1 VEREFGTTKAADRSL
16 REFSSRKAFM
26 LHCMSDLQ
34 AIANDLNCD
43 ANVDFL
49 RSMKSKLS
57 EEGFNIVVLGGF
69 KRGKSTLI
77 NAMVGSGILP
87 TGVVPLTSVITKL
100 RYGTKTEAEIAFND
114 GKRMIVDVTSLN
126 QYVTE
131 KGNPGNTKNV
141 AEVDLH
147 VNSSLL
153 GNGAV
158 IVDTPG
164 VGSSY
169 ERNTLV
175 TYDFLAQ
182 VDAAL
187 FVFGVDPPISQMEL
201 EFLDD
206 IKGNS
211 NVMFLIQNK
220 IDMLDKRESE
230 EALNFS
236 RSVLIESLKDPDLR
250 VFPISAKLALEA
262 NEDGDDEKLIR
273 SGYIELEKEVMN
285 FLATGKGEIILAS
298 ARKRLL
304 KVVSDLFAE
313 VGIERGILCK
323 PVVETNEKIDWL
335 QREIQA
341 ARRRLDEMDSLVDSR
356 VSRIINQFTQRLE
369 EIKNSAR
376 LTLVPSLD
384 AFLQSMPETSGRRE
398 YLEAIQ
404 KFIAEAI
411 KNNYG
416 PFVKSANEEISK
428 GLRLVAIDSST
439 EADRSSE
446 NLMKR
451 AADVFGVTMRPTDF
465 PEIVLD
471 ESRFYFDHISVLK
484 CESIVP
490 AELPL
495 ILPNRLYRRNLARKA
510 RQVMMDEI
518 EKHAGRIRYD
528 IDYRLSESSRRLKS
542 EVRSRMLLSV
552 ESMET
557 ALRMG
562 MESRS
567 LDSRIKDSQ
576 LKDLGNIEGRLKAV
590 SIKLADAQR

>member
-1 VEREFGTTKAADRSL
+1 LKNGFGSTESTDRSL

-34 AIANDLNCD
+34 AIANELNCD

-49 RSMKSKLS
+49 RSMRCKLS

-87 TGVVPLTSVITKL
+87 TGVVPLTSMITKL

-114 GKRMIVDVTSLN
+114 GKRMIVDVTSLY

-153 GNGAV
+153 GDGAV

-211 NVMFLIQNK
+211 NVIFLIQNK

-262 NEDGDDEKLIR
+262 REDGDDEKLIR

-285 FLATGKGEIILAS
+285 FLATGKGDTVLAS

-304 KVVSDLFAE
+304 KVVSDLFAA
-313 VGIERGILCK
+313 VGIEQGIICR
-323 PVVETNEKIDWL
+323 PVVEMNEKIGWL

-341 ARRRLDEMDSLVDSR
+341 ARRRLDEMDALVDIR
-356 VSRIINQFTQRLE
+356 VSRLMNQFTQKLE
-369 EIKNSAR
+369 DVKNSAR

-384 AFLQSMPETSGRRE
+384 AFLQNIPETSSRRK

-404 KFIAEAI
+404 KFIAEAV

-451 AADVFGVTMRPTDF
+451 AADVFGVTMRPIDV

-495 ILPNRLYRRNLARKA
+495 ILPNRLYRRNLAMKA

-528 IDYRLSESSRRLKS
+528 VDYRLSESSRRLKS
-542 EVRSRMLLSV
+542 EVRTRMLSSE
-552 ESMET
+552 ESMES
-557 ALRMG
+557 ALSMG
-562 MESRS
+562 LRSRTEASRERESR
-567 LDSRIKDSQ
+567 LVHLEK
-576 LKDLGNIEGRLKAV
+576 IERRLKTV
-590 SIKLADAQR
+590 SARLAAA

>member
-1 VEREFGTTKAADRSL
+1 MEGESGTTKAADSSL
-16 REFSSRKAFM
+16 DEFSSRKAFM

-34 AIANDLNCD
+34 AIANELNCD

-153 GNGAV
+153 GDGAT

-169 ERNTLV
+169 GRNTLV

-211 NVMFLIQNK
+211 DVIFLIQNK

-230 EALNFS
+230 EALDFS

-262 NEDGDDEKLIR
+262 KEDGDDEKLIR

-285 FLATGKGEIILAS
+285 FLATGKGETILAS
-298 ARKRLL
+298 ARKRSL
-304 KVVSDLFAE
+304 KVVSDLFTA
-313 VGIERGILCK
+313 VGIEHEILCR
-323 PVVETNEKIDWL
+323 PVLEMNEKIDWL
-335 QREIQA
+335 QKEIQT
-341 ARRRLDEMDSLVDSR
+341 ARRRLDDMDSLVDSR
-356 VSRIINQFTQRLE
+356 VSRIVNQFTQSLE
-369 EIKNSAR
+369 EIKNRAR
-376 LTLVPSLD
+376 LTLVPRLD
-384 AFLQSMPETSGRRE
+384 ALLQSMPETIGRHE

-404 KFIAEAI
+404 RFIEEEI
-411 KNNYG
+411 ENNYG
-416 PFVKSANEEISK
+416 PFVRSAGAEISK
-428 GLRLVAIDSST
+428 ELRSVVVDFST
-439 EADRSSE
+439 EANQSSE
-446 NLMKR
+446 DLMKR
-451 AADVFGVTMRPTDF
+451 VADVFGVTMLPTEV
-465 PEIVLD
+465 PEIDVD
-471 ESRFYFDHISVLK
+471 GSRFYFDQVSVLK
-484 CESIVP
+484 RESIVP
-490 AELPL
+490 AELPM
-495 ILPNRLYRRNLARKA
+495 ILPNRFYRRNIAKKA
-510 RQVMMDEI
+510 RQVMLDEI
-518 EKHAGRIRYD
+518 EKHGGRIRYD

-542 EVRSRMLLSV
+542 EVRTRMLSSV
-552 ESMET
+552 ESMES
-557 ALRMG
+557 ALSIGLRSRTEASRER
-562 MESRS
+562 ESR
-567 LDSRIKDSQ
+567 LVYLEK
-576 LKDLGNIEGRLKAV
+576 IERRLKKASV
-590 SIKLADAQR
+590 RLAAA

>member
-1 VEREFGTTKAADRSL
+1 MEGESGTTKAADSSL
-16 REFSSRKAFM
+16 DEFSSRKAFM

-34 AIANDLNCD
+34 AIANELNCD

-87 TGVVPLTSVITKL
+87 TGVAPLTSVITKL

-114 GKRMIVDVTSLN
+114 GKRMIVDVTSIN

-153 GNGAV
+153 GDGAT

-169 ERNTLV
+169 GRNTLV

-211 NVMFLIQNK
+211 NVIFLIQNK

-230 EALNFS
+230 EALDFS

-262 NEDGDDEKLIR
+262 KEDGDDEKLIR

-285 FLATGKGEIILAS
+285 FLATGKGETILAS
-298 ARKRLL
+298 ARKRSL
-304 KVVSDLFAE
+304 KVVSDLFTA
-313 VGIERGILCK
+313 VGIEHEILCR
-323 PVVETNEKIDWL
+323 PVLEMNEKIDWL
-335 QREIQA
+335 QKEIQT
-341 ARRRLDEMDSLVDSR
+341 ARRRLDDMDSLVDSR
-356 VSRIINQFTQRLE
+356 VSRIVNQFTQSLE
-369 EIKNSAR
+369 EIKNRAR
-376 LTLVPSLD
+376 LTLVPRLD
-384 AFLQSMPETSGRRE
+384 ALLQSMPETIGRHE

-404 KFIAEAI
+404 RFIEEEI
-411 KNNYG
+411 ENNYG
-416 PFVKSANEEISK
+416 PFVRSAGAEISK
-428 GLRLVAIDSST
+428 ELRSVVVDFST
-439 EADRSSE
+439 EANQSSE
-446 NLMKR
+446 DLMKR
-451 AADVFGVTMRPTDF
+451 VADVFGVTMLPTEV
-465 PEIVLD
+465 PEIDVD
-471 ESRFYFDHISVLK
+471 GSRFYFDQVSVLK

-490 AELPL
+490 AELPM
-495 ILPNRLYRRNLARKA
+495 ILPNRFYRRNIAKKA
-510 RQVMMDEI
+510 RQVMLDEI
-518 EKHAGRIRYD
+518 EKHGGRIRYD

-542 EVRSRMLLSV
+542 EVRTRMLSSV
-552 ESMET
+552 ESMES
-557 ALRMG
+557 ALSIGLRSRTEASRER
-562 MESRS
+562 ESR
-567 LDSRIKDSQ
+567 LVYLEK
-576 LKDLGNIEGRLKAV
+576 IERRLKKASV
-590 SIKLADAQR
+590 RLAAA

>member
-1 VEREFGTTKAADRSL
+1 MEGESGTTKAADSSL
-16 REFSSRKAFM
+16 DEFSSRKAFM

-34 AIANDLNCD
+34 AIANELNCD

-87 TGVVPLTSVITKL
+87 TGVAPLTSVITKL

-114 GKRMIVDVTSLN
+114 GKRMIVDVTSIN

-153 GNGAV
+153 GDGAT

-169 ERNTLV
+169 GRNTLV

-211 NVMFLIQNK
+211 DVIFLIQNK

-230 EALNFS
+230 EALDFS

-262 NEDGDDEKLIR
+262 KEDGDDEKLIR

-285 FLATGKGEIILAS
+285 FLATGKGETILAS
-298 ARKRLL
+298 ARKRSL
-304 KVVSDLFAE
+304 KVVSDLFTA
-313 VGIERGILCK
+313 VGIEHEILCR
-323 PVVETNEKIDWL
+323 PVLEMNEKIDWL
-335 QREIQA
+335 QKEIQT
-341 ARRRLDEMDSLVDSR
+341 ARRRLDDMDSLVDSR
-356 VSRIINQFTQRLE
+356 VSRIVNQFTQSLE
-369 EIKNSAR
+369 EIKNRAR
-376 LTLVPSLD
+376 LTLVPRLD
-384 AFLQSMPETSGRRE
+384 ALLQSMPETIGRHE

-404 KFIAEAI
+404 RFIEEEI
-411 KNNYG
+411 ENNYG
-416 PFVKSANEEISK
+416 PFVRSAGAEISK
-428 GLRLVAIDSST
+428 ELRSVVVDFST
-439 EADRSSE
+439 EANQSSE
-446 NLMKR
+446 DLMKR
-451 AADVFGVTMRPTDF
+451 VADVFGVTMLPTEV
-465 PEIVLD
+465 PEIDVD
-471 ESRFYFDHISVLK
+471 GSRFYFDQVSVLK

-490 AELPL
+490 AELPM
-495 ILPNRLYRRNLARKA
+495 ILPNRFYRRNIAKKA
-510 RQVMMDEI
+510 RQVMLDEI
-518 EKHAGRIRYD
+518 EKHGGRIRYD

-542 EVRSRMLLSV
+542 EVRTRMLSSV
-552 ESMET
+552 ESMES
-557 ALRMG
+557 ALSIGLRSRTEASRER
-562 MESRS
+562 ESR
-567 LDSRIKDSQ
+567 LVYLEK
-576 LKDLGNIEGRLKAV
+576 IERRLKTV
-590 SIKLADAQR
+590 SVRLAAA

>member
-211 NVMFLIQNK
+211 NVIFLIQNK

-262 NEDGDDEKLIR
+262 KEDGDDEKLIR
-273 SGYIELEKEVMN
+273 SRYVELEREVMN
-285 FLATGKGEIILAS
+285 FLATGKGQAILAN
-298 ARKRLL
+298 ARMRLV
-304 KVVSDLFAE
+304 KIASDLFTA
-313 VGIERGILCK
+313 VGIEHGILCR
-323 PVVETNEKIDWL
+323 PVREMNEKIDWL
-335 QREIQA
+335 QREIQT

-356 VSRIINQFTQRLE
+356 VSRIINQLTQRLE

-404 KFIAEAI
+404 RFITEEI
-411 KNNYG
+411 ENNYSS
-416 PFVKSANEEISK
+416 FVKSASAEISK
-428 GLRLVAIDSST
+428 GLRLAVVDFST

-446 NLMKR
+446 DLMKR
-451 AADVFGVTMRPTDF
+451 VADVFGVTMRAPDV
-465 PEIVLD
+465 PEIDVE
-471 ESRFYFDHISVLK
+471 ESRFYFDQVSVLK

-490 AELPL
+490 AELPM
-495 ILPNRLYRRNLARKA
+495 ILPNRLYRRNIARKA
-510 RQVMMDEI
+510 RQVMLDEI
-518 EKHAGRIRYD
+518 EKQGGRIRYD

-542 EVRSRMLLSV
+542 EVRSRMLSSV
-552 ESMET
+552 ESLES
-557 ALRMG
+557 ALSMG
-562 MESRS
+562 LRSRTEASRERESR
-567 LDSRIKDSQ
+567 LVHLEK
-576 LKDLGNIEGRLKAV
+576 IERRLKTV
-590 SIKLADAQR
+590 SVRLAAA

>member
-1 VEREFGTTKAADRSL
+1 
-16 REFSSRKAFM
+16 
-26 LHCMSDLQ
+26 MSDLQ
-34 AIANDLNCD
+34 AIANELNCD

-87 TGVVPLTSVITKL
+87 TGVAPLTSVITKL
-100 RYGTKTEAEIAFND
+100 RYATKTEAEIAFND

-153 GNGAV
+153 GDGAA

-169 ERNTLV
+169 GRNTLV

-211 NVMFLIQNK
+211 DVIFLIQNK

-230 EALNFS
+230 EALDFS

-262 NEDGDDEKLIR
+262 KEDGDEEKLIR

-285 FLATGKGEIILAS
+285 FLATGKGEAILAS
-298 ARKRLL
+298 ARKRSL
-304 KVVSDLFAE
+304 KVVSDLFTA
-313 VGIERGILCK
+313 VGIEHGILCR
-323 PVVETNEKIDWL
+323 PVLEMNEKIDWL
-335 QREIQA
+335 QKEIQT
-341 ARRRLDEMDSLVDSR
+341 ARRRLDDMDSLVDSR
-356 VSRIINQFTQRLE
+356 VSRIVNRFTQSLE
-369 EIKNSAR
+369 EIKNRAR
-376 LTLVPSLD
+376 LTLVPRLD
-384 AFLQSMPETSGRRE
+384 ALLQSMPETIGRHE

-404 KFIAEAI
+404 RFIEEEI
-411 KNNYG
+411 ENNYG
-416 PFVKSANEEISK
+416 PFVRSAGAEISK
-428 GLRLVAIDSST
+428 ELRSVVVDFST
-439 EADRSSE
+439 EANQSSE
-446 NLMKR
+446 DLMKR
-451 AADVFGVTMRPTDF
+451 VAGVFGVTMLPTEV
-465 PEIVLD
+465 PEIDVD
-471 ESRFYFDHISVLK
+471 GSRFYFDQVSILK

-490 AELPL
+490 AELPM
-495 ILPNRLYRRNLARKA
+495 ILPNRFYRRNIAKKA
-510 RQVMMDEI
+510 RQVMLDEI
-518 EKHAGRIRYD
+518 EKHGGRIRYD

-542 EVRSRMLLSV
+542 EVRTRMLSSV
-552 ESMET
+552 ESMES
-557 ALRMG
+557 ALSMG
-562 MESRS
+562 LRSRTEASRERESR
-567 LDSRIKDSQ
+567 LVYLEK
-576 LKDLGNIEGRLKAV
+576 IERRLKTV
-590 SIKLADAQR
+590 SIRLAAA

>member
-1 VEREFGTTKAADRSL
+1 MEGESGTTKAADSSL
-16 REFSSRKAFM
+16 DEFSSRKAFM

-34 AIANDLNCD
+34 AIANELNCD

-87 TGVVPLTSVITKL
+87 TGVAPLTSVITKL

-114 GKRMIVDVTSLN
+114 GKRMIVDVTSIN

-153 GNGAV
+153 GDGAT

-169 ERNTLV
+169 GRNTLV

-211 NVMFLIQNK
+211 DVIFLIQNK

-230 EALNFS
+230 EALDFS

-262 NEDGDDEKLIR
+262 KEDGDDEKLIR

-285 FLATGKGEIILAS
+285 FLATGKGETILAS
-298 ARKRLL
+298 ARKRSL
-304 KVVSDLFAE
+304 KVVSDLFTA
-313 VGIERGILCK
+313 VGIEHEILCR
-323 PVVETNEKIDWL
+323 PVLEMNEKIDWL
-335 QREIQA
+335 QKEIQT
-341 ARRRLDEMDSLVDSR
+341 ARRRLDDMDSLVDSR
-356 VSRIINQFTQRLE
+356 VSRIVNQFTQSLE
-369 EIKNSAR
+369 EIKNRAR
-376 LTLVPSLD
+376 LTLVPRLD
-384 AFLQSMPETSGRRE
+384 ALLQSMPETIGRHE

-404 KFIAEAI
+404 RFIEEEI
-411 KNNYG
+411 ENNYG
-416 PFVKSANEEISK
+416 PFVRSAGAEISK
-428 GLRLVAIDSST
+428 ELRSVVVDFST
-439 EADRSSE
+439 EANQSSE
-446 NLMKR
+446 DLMKR
-451 AADVFGVTMRPTDF
+451 VADVFGVTMLPTEV
-465 PEIVLD
+465 PEIDVD
-471 ESRFYFDHISVLK
+471 GSRFYFDQVSVLK

-490 AELPL
+490 AELPM
-495 ILPNRLYRRNLARKA
+495 ILPNRFYRRNIAKKA
-510 RQVMMDEI
+510 RQVMLDEI
-518 EKHAGRIRYD
+518 EKHGGRIRYD

-542 EVRSRMLLSV
+542 EVRTRMLSSV
-552 ESMET
+552 ESMES
-557 ALRMG
+557 ALSIGLRSRTEASRER
-562 MESRS
+562 ESR
-567 LDSRIKDSQ
+567 LVYLEK
-576 LKDLGNIEGRLKAV
+576 IERRLKKASV
-590 SIKLADAQR
+590 RLAAA